1 MPQAAIPECTA
12 TQSRVEL
19 QTTIPA
25 DLAHLR
31 TLRERFEAF
40 LTGIDVCAAERST
53 WLVVLAELV
62 ANAIRHG
69 ARLDPTACI
78 RVAWSREPDAI
89 TLRVGD
95 PGQGPPEGAFA
106 EAHLP
111 DDDAEGGRGLYLLHA
126 FADEIQTMH
135 GTRGF
140 EVTVR
145 RAHHA
150 PTTFAP
156 ADDELEQILDELSTC
171 YENLSAFHRL
181 SQSLLHADQVEGF
194 LDEALRDFTTLHPFD
209 TALVIGAS
217 DLPSLLV
224 DALAGCEWFRRYD
237 DVSASSQGLLETHG
251 ERIWDTPEERGDGL
265 VRPGARQTDS
275 DTLFRGA
282 AMPIVAGTT
291 TFGMVLVGRTREGA
305 RMRSHTVS
313 SLRTI
318 ADLFG
323 IALANARMRHDR
335 AQAQKSIRE
344 LEIAVEIQRQLLPL
358 LPPPTSPA
366 WRVTLDQESARGVAG
381 DYVIATTNTR
391 GDLVVATVDVM
402 GKGVTAALLA
412 SIFRTAFELVR
423 DVQPVEV
430 LMQTLNRV
438 LCTQVGEMTMFA
450 TCAVARIDKEGHW
463 LEHANAGHCHTLL
476 FDPSG
481 AIRELEP
488 SGPPLGLVPTMTYT
502 SDRVLLRGG
511 ERIHFVSDGCYEF
524 TEHGAAFGW
533 PKLRACLHAHR
544 THAPSDVW
552 ELLRGRVRAAAG
564 QAPLED
570 DCTLL
575 TIDVTAARDTP

>member
-1 MPQAAIPECTA
+1 MPQAANLECAATA
-12 TQSRVEL
+12 SRVEL
-19 QTTIPA
+19 HTTMPA

-31 TLRERFEAF
+31 PLRERFEAF
-40 LTGIDVCAAERST
+40 LTGVDVEAAERST

-69 ARLDPTACI
+69 AELDTTASI
-78 RVAWSREPDAI
+78 QVAWSREPEAI
-89 TLRVGD
+89 ALRVTD

-106 EAHLP
+106 AAVLP
-111 DDDAEGGRGLYLLHA
+111 DEAAEGGRGLYLLHA
-126 FADEIQTMH
+126 FADQIETMR

-140 EVTVR
+140 EVTLR
-145 RAHHA
+145 KSHHA
-150 PTTFAP
+150 PAVLP
-156 ADDELEQILDELSTC
+156 AADDELEQVLDELSTC

-181 SQSLLHADQVEGF
+181 SQSLLHTDLVEGF
-194 LDEALRDFTTLHPFD
+194 LDEALGDFTTLHPFD
-209 TALVIGAS
+209 TALVVGAP
-217 DLPSLLV
+217 DLPELL
-224 DALAGCEWFRRYD
+224 AAPLEGCTWFRTYED
-237 DVSASSQGLLETHG
+237 ASTSGQRLLETHG
-251 ERIWDTPEERGDGL
+251 ERIWDTPEERGDG
-265 VRPGARQTDS
+265 REHEGIQHDHPDP
-275 DTLFRGA
+275 LFRGA
-282 AMPIVAGTT
+282 AMPIVAGST

-305 RMRSHTVS
+305 RIRSHTVS
-313 SLRTI
+313 SLRTM

-323 IALANARMRHDR
+323 IALANAQMRHDR

-366 WRVTLDQESARGVAG
+366 WSVTLDQESARGVAG

-430 LMQTLNRV
+430 LMHTLNRV

-476 FDPSG
+476 FDRDG

-502 SDRVLLRGG
+502 SDRVLLQGG

-524 TEHGAAFGW
+524 TEDGTAFGW
-533 PKLRACLHAHR
+533 PNLRRFLHAHR
-544 THAPSDVW
+544 RRAPHDVW
-552 ELLRGRVRAAAG
+552 NALRNRVRAAAG
-564 QAPLED
+564 QAPLQD

-575 TIDVTAARDTP
+575 TIDVETSRGTP